1 MRSILGIIFYL
12 GINCRQGSFAVL
24 CRSRRAQFIYY
35 RNYNRIGLQLRG
47 HSPSRL
53 PVKNI
58 RCLLH
63 KGTKVGVFVWKGIRK
78 NIISY
83 YSSAFTI
90 NPQPRSARSHSVLF
104 NIMWCF
110 QDLSKAGNRYS
121 ETPPYGHLVITATF
135 FGRLAKPPFI
145 FLKQKPSLIR
155 PIFFFDPLVT
165 VLTGFNCIGR
175 NSK

>member
-1 MRSILGIIFYL
+1 MRSIL

-24 CRSRRAQFIYY
+24 YRSRRARLTYY
-35 RNYNRIGLQLRG
+35 RNCNRIGLQLRG

-53 PVKNI
+53 PVKNLI
-58 RCLLH
+58 RLLH
-63 KGTKVGVFVWKGIRK
+63 KRTKVGVFVWTGIRK

-90 NPQPRSARSHSVLF
+90 NPQRQRRSVRSHSVLF

-145 FLKQKPSLIR
+145 FL
-155 PIFFFDPLVT
+155 
-165 VLTGFNCIGR
+165 
-175 NSK
+175 